1 MDMGFVTSAHMID
14 SDLHLN
20 GFVLVKTKRFQTNG
34 LIVRVAQEGNM
45 RHVVTTTL
53 KGNPRKHIQD
63 EL

>member
-20 GFVLVKTKRFQTNG
+20 GFVLVKQKRFQTNG
-34 LIVRVAQEGNM
+34 LIVGVAQGGNM

>member
-20 GFVLVKTKRFQTNG
+20 GFVLVKQERFQTNG
-34 LIVRVAQEGNM
+34 LIVRVAQGGNM